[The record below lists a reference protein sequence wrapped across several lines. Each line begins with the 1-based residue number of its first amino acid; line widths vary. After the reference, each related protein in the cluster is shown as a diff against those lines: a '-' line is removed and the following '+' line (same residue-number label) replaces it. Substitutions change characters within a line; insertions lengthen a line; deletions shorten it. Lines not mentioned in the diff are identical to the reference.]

1 MSKRGFLTRI
11 LISGLRPGQLVMQ
24 VLGLLF
30 SFALLVIATQGILDF
45 QSITDSSKE
54 GIGEDIM
61 VLSKPVTKTSLL
73 TKKSFFSK
81 GELDSLDSLNSVLE
95 VYPFRQNQVKMGLV
109 TEIKGAPPFPPSEVF
124 GLECIDSEVIDGVK
138 TDWEWSYSKDS
149 LVDVPILLPRDVL
162 RLSSVLTGGVFKF
175 AEGDLLQRA
184 QLYLI
189 VKDSLKKRD
198 VDIVYRARIAGFS
211 DRISAVLA
219 PCTFVD
225 HLNSNYL
232 RPQDVDTLPQRIA
245 IKYDVERILELKEYI
260 QVQGYETNESKLKSG
275 EHAALFRGA
284 FLGVGMLGFFVL
296 LLSLTGVLLT
306 VQLMITRS
314 KEQIESILIQ
324 GIHPLAVLTWYI
336 KGLAILFILLSIS
349 AFTAVLAL
357 KKHVVIPFLNK
368 FSFAVNG
375 SMISWETMACI
386 GGVVVG
392 MLVVNAAM
400 IFAELRRM
408 FTR

>member
-1 MSKRGFLTRI
+1 MSKRRFLTRI
-11 LISGLRPGQLVMQ
+11 LISGLRPSQLVMQ

-30 SFALLVIATQGILDF
+30 SFVLLAIATQGTVDY
-45 QSITDSSKE
+45 QSVTDASKE

-61 VLSKPVTKTSLL
+61 VLSKPVQKSGFG
-73 TKKSFFSK
+73 KAKESFFRQ
-81 GELDSLDSLNSVLE
+81 GELDSLDSLTSVLE
-95 VYPFRQNQVKMGLV
+95 IYPFQRNAVDMSLIIDV
-109 TEIKGAPPFPPSEVF
+109 NGAPIRSDMF
-124 GLECIDSEVIDGVK
+124 GLECIHSDVIDDAK
-138 TDWEWSYSKDS
+138 TTWQWSYSKDS
-149 LVDVPILLPRDVL
+149 LPDVPILLPKDFL
-162 RLSSVLTGGVFKF
+162 RLSSVLTNGFITL
-175 AEGDLLQRA
+175 AEDDLSTLSLQ
-184 QLYLI
+184 LI
-189 VKDSLKKRD
+189 PRDSLKKRTNASFN
-198 VDIVYRARIAGFS
+198 ARIAGYS

-219 PCTFVD
+219 PCAFVD
-225 HLNSNYL
+225 YLNSNFV

-245 IKYDVERILELKEYI
+245 VKFDLERILELKEYI
-260 QVQGYETNESKLKSG
+260 QAQGYDTNESKMKSG

-336 KGLAILFILLSIS
+336 KGLAILFVLLSMS
-349 AFTAVLAL
+349 AFAAVFAI
-357 KKHVVIPFLNK
+357 KKHVVIPFLDK
-368 FSFAVNG
+368 FSFAVSG
-375 SMISWETMACI
+375 SMISWETVVFI
-386 GGVVVG
+386 SVVVAG
-392 MLVVNAAM
+392 MLLVNAAM

>member
-24 VLGLLF
+24 ILGLLF
-30 SFALLVIATQGILDF
+30 SFVLLAIATQGIMDY
-45 QSITDSSKE
+45 QSVTDASKE
-54 GIGEDIM
+54 GIGEDFM
-61 VLSKPVTKTSLL
+61 VLSKPVQ
-73 TKKSFFSK
+73 KSGFGKSKETFFRQS
-81 GELDSLDSLNSVLE
+81 ELDSLDSLNSVLAIH
-95 VYPFRQNQVKMGLV
+95 PFKRNAVDMSLIIDV
-109 TEIKGAPPFPPSEVF
+109 NGAPIRSDMF
-124 GLECIDSEVIDGVK
+124 GLECIHSEVIDGAK
-138 TDWEWSYSKDS
+138 TAWDWSYSKDS
-149 LVDVPILLPRDVL
+149 LIDVPILLPKDFL
-162 RLSSVLTGGVFKF
+162 RLSSVLTNGFITL
-175 AEGDLLQRA
+175 AEDDLSSLSLR
-184 QLYLI
+184 LI
-189 VKDSLKKRD
+189 PADSLKKNTNASFN
-198 VDIVYRARIAGFS
+198 ARIAGYS

-219 PCTFVD
+219 PCAFVD
-225 HLNSNYL
+225 HLNSNFV

-260 QVQGYETNESKLKSG
+260 QVQGYDTNESKLKSG

-324 GIHPLAVLTWYI
+324 GIHPLTVLTWYI
-336 KGLAILFILLSIS
+336 KGLAILFVLLSIS

-392 MLVVNAAM
+392 MLVVNTAM

>member
-24 VLGLLF
+24 ILGLLF
-30 SFALLVIATQGILDF
+30 SFVLLAIATQGIMDY
-45 QSITDSSKE
+45 QSVTDASKE
-54 GIGEDIM
+54 GIGEDFM
-61 VLSKPVTKTSLL
+61 VLSKPVQ
-73 TKKSFFSK
+73 KSGFGKSKETFFRQS
-81 GELDSLDSLNSVLE
+81 ELDSLDSLNSVLAIH
-95 VYPFRQNQVKMGLV
+95 PFKRNAVDMSLIIDV
-109 TEIKGAPPFPPSEVF
+109 NGAPIRSDMF
-124 GLECIDSEVIDGVK
+124 GLECIHSEVIDGAK
-138 TDWEWSYSKDS
+138 TAWDWSYSKDS
-149 LVDVPILLPRDVL
+149 LIDVPILLPKDFL
-162 RLSSVLTGGVFKF
+162 RLSSVLTNGFITL
-175 AEGDLLQRA
+175 AEDDLSSLSLR
-184 QLYLI
+184 LI
-189 VKDSLKKRD
+189 PADSLKKNTNASFN
-198 VDIVYRARIAGFS
+198 ARIAGYS

-219 PCTFVD
+219 PCAFVD
-225 HLNSNYL
+225 HLNSNFV

-260 QVQGYETNESKLKSG
+260 QVQGYDTNESKLKSG

-324 GIHPLAVLTWYI
+324 GIHPLTVLTWYI
-336 KGLAILFILLSIS
+336 KGLAILFVLLSIS